1 MLFYILLILTLN
13 ANLSITFSTIFPED
27 NLQHLLTSRDVY
39 ICLLRERSGLV
50 MEYTIVLV
58 DAVEELL
65 LDADICSV
73 TLHISVDFVGMLRSR
88 TARASFTNRL
98 RQFLWN
104 TLRTRHILLK

>member
-1 MLFYILLILTLN
+1 
-13 ANLSITFSTIFPED
+13 
-27 NLQHLLTSRDVY
+27 
-39 ICLLRERSGLV
+39 

-88 TARASFTNRL
+88 TARASSPIGFDSFYGIHLEHGTYC
-98 RQFLWN
+98 
-104 TLRTRHILLK
+104 